1 MKNQKSKNEKR
12 SGKPVKING
21 VEIEEISTRELIKNK
36 NLLSV
41 ITIGGSV
48 AFPLLFVVYKDAFKV
63 YDDTLVP
70 VLIFFAVLCL
80 VALAIAVN
88 FKRITNIKNELKR
101 RELSDDENAF
111 NKKNAKTSALKY
123 FGIIFGSL
131 LAVAI
136 IFVVVCL
143 ATGSEDLLPF
153 VNSSPST
160 SVSESENT
168 NPGGF
173 IGSDGEY
180 HNYIPEFGDDVNNW
194 MEENW

>member
-1 MKNQKSKNEKR
+1 MFEPFDYA
-12 SGKPVKING
+12 PVPI
-21 VEIEEISTRELIKNK
+21 
-36 NLLSV
+36 
-41 ITIGGSV
+41 
-48 AFPLLFVVYKDAFKV
+48 
-63 YDDTLVP
+63 
-70 VLIFFAVLCL
+70 LIFSAVLCL
-80 VALAIAVN
+80 IALATAVN
-88 FKRITNIKNELKR
+88 FKRITNIKNELKK
-101 RELSDDENAF
+101 RELSDEENAF

-143 ATGSEDLLPF
+143 ATGSEELLPF

-160 SVSESENT
+160 FVSESENT